1 MINEKVLSR
10 AIRNYF
16 ISLIE
21 KGLQEVDILE
31 CNAELQK
38 IIKELP
44 KADEDDGK

>member
-1 MINEKVLSR
+1 MINEKILSE
-10 AIRNYF
+10 AIKEYF
-16 ISLIE
+16 KSLIE

-38 IIKELP
+38 IIEEQT